1 MKRPRPTTLAFGL
14 SAAVV
19 VAVSVTLTLRR
30 SAEATRPDPAPF
42 SGSTVVQQL
51 PSLLSDMPLPQRI
64 PVVIVRDDAAAAFYG
79 AQPVLDSAVSAWRS
93 ALLGVGAD
101 VEVRSPARAKDARA
115 ARVLVVPSSPCLTAD
130 TREAMDEM
138 TARGGGVVLTG
149 LAGYFDAGCR
159 PLGYGLV
166 VASSGASRADTLEA
180 RPMVYVTLPAGSP
193 LTADIPPGARLDL
206 NPAGQVALRHPSRD
220 AFYSDYSLQP
230 SPAGGAPLLDGAIA
244 RARSGRGRIVY
255 WGFEITDAVG
265 RPWNHAVL
273 RLLVRNSVAWAA
285 ALPTSVVE
293 PWRKGRLAA
302 AALAQDVENQ
312 FVNAQHAVD
321 SLRAA
326 GVRSTYFLTSDIA
339 ARHARLSE
347 EMANAGEVGT
357 HTENHRSLGGTPMEE
372 QRRRLRSTQR
382 ALTGMFGLPVLGL
395 RPPRE
400 QFDVATMAAWA
411 ANGGRYLFGANDSR
425 TAAPEMLSV
434 GQDTLVLIG
443 RIASDDIAAVT
454 AGHDDRVAIA
464 RLFASEYQRLRA
476 LGGMYV
482 LSYHSQLLARP
493 DLVPALART
502 ARLIAAD
509 TAVWLTTVGEVAE
522 WWRERAQL
530 ETSVRTRESGFDVVV
545 KNRGE
550 RVVRGAVVRVELP
563 STNTRAISRASTAL
577 LPAPPGLVRLLLPPV
592 PGEVTRV
599 FSVDYVG
606 DREPV
611 KRAAPSS
618 RAPRRA
624 KPRFWWFPWWR

>member
-1 MKRPRPTTLAFGL
+1 
-14 SAAVV
+14 
-19 VAVSVTLTLRR
+19 
-30 SAEATRPDPAPF
+30 
-42 SGSTVVQQL
+42 
-51 PSLLSDMPLPQRI
+51 MPLPQRI
-64 PVVIVRDDAAAAFYG
+64 PVVIVRDAAAASFYG
-79 AQPVLDSAVSAWRS
+79 AQPVLDSVVSAWRR
-93 ALLGVGAD
+93 ALLDIGAD
-101 VEVRSPARAKDARA
+101 VEVRSPARAKEARA
-115 ARVLVVPSSPCLTAD
+115 ARVLVVPSSPCLTAE
-130 TREAMDEM
+130 TREAMDEI
-138 TARGGGVVLTG
+138 TARGGGIVLTG

-166 VASSGASRADTLEA
+166 VASSGASRADTLET
-180 RPMVYVTLPAGSP
+180 RPMVYVTLPAGNP

-230 SPAGGAPLLDGAIA
+230 SAAGGAPLLDGAIA
-244 RARSGRGRIVY
+244 RTRSGRGRFVY
-255 WGFEITDAVG
+255 WGFELTDAVR

-285 ALPTSVVE
+285 ALPTAAVE
-293 PWRKGRLAA
+293 PWRGGRFAA

-312 FVNAQHAVD
+312 FVNAEHAVD

-326 GVRSTYFLTSDIA
+326 GVRSTFFLTSDIA

-357 HTENHRSLGGTPMEE
+357 HTENHRLLGGTPADE
-372 QRRRLRSTQR
+372 QRHRLRDTQR
-382 ALTGMFGLPVLGL
+382 ALTRMFGLPVLGL

-400 QFDVATMAAWA
+400 QFDVATMTAWA
-411 ANGGRYLFGANDSR
+411 ANGGRYVFGANDSR
-425 TAAPEMLSV
+425 TAAPEILAV
-434 GQDTLVLIG
+434 GEDTVVLIG

-454 AGHDDRVAIA
+454 AGHDARVAA
-464 RLFASEYQRLRA
+464 KLFANEYQRLRA

-509 TAVWLTTVGEVAE
+509 TAVWLTTVGDIAE

-530 ETSVRTRESGFDVVV
+530 EATVRMRESGFDVVV
-545 KNRGE
+545 RNRGE
-550 RVVRGAVVRVELP
+550 RLVRGAVVRVELP
-563 STNTRAISRASTAL
+563 TSNARAIEHASTAL

-592 PGEVTRV
+592 PGEATRV
-599 FSVDYVG
+599 FAVNYVS

-611 KRAAPSS
+611 KRTAPSS
-618 RAPRRA
+618 RAPHRA